1 MKRSGIALFLF
12 LWITT
17 ACGSGEPGP
26 TPTTLTEE
34 PGVRVVKDNYIDSG
48 TGYVRFLG
56 VVENTGNVP
65 LEFVN
70 IYVHLLDED
79 GNLVGSNKSPSDIEV
94 VYPGKTSPFSVIFSP
109 SDSSGWQTYEIDV
122 EFDIESQDK
131 DYLPP
136 DLVVVSSSGP
146 QKGDS
151 GVYMI
156 EGEIKNIGSIPSTWL
171 KVFGA
176 LYNAEGEII
185 SVEIAWPDIKVLQP
199 DQSFPFTLLFSDK
212 KPGLPMTYQLWVQG
226 ENAIVGTQIAQFRT
240 NQAHTQG
247 AKTSTQS
254 VILALTPTSTFAP
267 TRTSYPTQTPT
278 KTLMQELL
286 SSNNPTYDLS
296 FEVENL
302 WRNAVVNI
310 YQKSTNELITSIEL
324 FSFYESEDENI
335 EYGVDMPK
343 WSPGGHYLA
352 FSGAI
357 DGPSL
362 DLYVYVVTTGAI
374 RRLTDGPF
382 DADSL
387 HWSPDGKW
395 IVHLARKGGCEN
407 DALWAAKADG
417 REVRLL
423 YPSPENIGI
432 AGWTGPSS
440 FYVIEAC
447 FEPRTIRFVDID
459 NNTTKLIFDTEIGI
473 VWDFAFDPDSG
484 ALVFMA
490 IAEPPTYGF
499 EENGFYLVSPRRN
512 RATLMVPVD
521 REYRAGLPTSVEWDA
536 NLGFFVTEV
545 ECEGTHGEYIAIS
558 PQGETSCVPYDPK
571 KFEDFGQTGSP

>member
-1 MKRSGIALFLF
+1 MKRLSISLFF
-12 LWITT
+12 FFWITT
-17 ACGSGEPGP
+17 ACGSGEPEP

-382 DADSL
+382 DTGSL

-395 IVHLARKGGCEN
+395 IVHLAQKGGCEN

-417 REVRLL
+417 SEVRLL
-423 YPSPENIGI
+423 YLSPENIGI
-432 AGWTGPSS
+432 AGWTGPST

-490 IAEPPTYGF
+490 IAEPPIYGF
-499 EENGFYLVSPRRN
+499 EENGFYLVSPRRT

-536 NLGFFVTEV
+536 NLGVFVTEV
-545 ECEGTHGEYIAIS
+545 ECEGTQGEYIAIS